1 MRLFFAGGSRRR
13 RGRLRSPLSAP
24 RRPAWRAA
32 RVHRPGARTVERR
45 KAVGCGLLVQGS
57 PRPSFRLL
65 PGCVRG
71 SQRSARGQGRLE
83 AHRPPGSFLVAVTRP
98 SGVSAI
104 VLAAGGGSRFG
115 GGKLLAELGGRP
127 ILETVLHNLHEASV
141 DEIIV
146 VVGADAQR
154 LCEVC
159 KRYGARTVANEEWER
174 GQSTSVLAGLRACGG
189 EAAVVLLGDQP
200 FIGAEAVGRLVAA
213 FAKGAKVAVA
223 TYGGKRRNPV
233 LFSREVW
240 PLLEAELAGDEG
252 ARSVLLR
259 HPELV
264 VEVPCEGV
272 GAPVDV
278 DTREDLRRL
287 EEMRGPLSGYKMAGE
302 IA

>member
-1 MRLFFAGGSRRR
+1 MVL
-13 RGRLRSPLSAP
+13 
-24 RRPAWRAA
+24 
-32 RVHRPGARTVERR
+32 
-45 KAVGCGLLVQGS
+45 
-57 PRPSFRLL
+57 RPS
-65 PGCVRG
+65 
-71 SQRSARGQGRLE
+71 E
-83 AHRPPGSFLVAVTRP
+83 
-98 SGVSAI
+98 VSAI

-115 GGKLLAELGGRP
+115 GGKLLAKLGGRP
-127 ILETVLHNLHEASV
+127 IIETVLHNLREAPV

-154 LCEVC
+154 LRGVCEA
-159 KRYGARTVANEEWER
+159 YGVRIVANEEWER

-200 FIGAEAVGRLVAA
+200 FAGADAVERLVAA
-213 FAKGAKVAVA
+213 FAEGANVAVA

-272 GAPVDV
+272 GDPTDV
-278 DTREDLRRL
+278 DTRADLRRL
-287 EEMRGPLSGYKMAGE
+287 EEMHGPMDDYKMAGG
-302 IA
+302 

>member
-1 MRLFFAGGSRRR
+1 M
-13 RGRLRSPLSAP
+13 P
-24 RRPAWRAA
+24 
-32 RVHRPGARTVERR
+32 
-45 KAVGCGLLVQGS
+45 
-57 PRPSFRLL
+57 
-65 PGCVRG
+65 
-71 SQRSARGQGRLE
+71 
-83 AHRPPGSFLVAVTRP
+83 RP

-115 GGKLLAELGGRP
+115 GGKLLAELGGQP
-127 ILETVLHNLHEASV
+127 IIEAVFDNLRGAPV
-141 DEIIV
+141 DEIIA

-154 LCEVC
+154 LREVC
-159 KRYGARTVANEEWER
+159 ERYGVRMVANEEWEQ

-200 FIGAEAVGRLVAA
+200 FIGAEAVGRLVAT

-233 LFSREVW
+233 LFSRQVW

-252 ARSVLLR
+252 ARSVLRR

-272 GAPVDV
+272 GDPTDV

-287 EEMRGPLSGYKMAGE
+287 EKMRGPIGDYKMAGG
-302 IA
+302 

>member
-1 MRLFFAGGSRRR
+1 VL
-13 RGRLRSPLSAP
+13 
-24 RRPAWRAA
+24 
-32 RVHRPGARTVERR
+32 
-45 KAVGCGLLVQGS
+45 
-57 PRPSFRLL
+57 RPS
-65 PGCVRG
+65 
-71 SQRSARGQGRLE
+71 E
-83 AHRPPGSFLVAVTRP
+83 
-98 SGVSAI
+98 VSAI

-115 GGKLLAELGGRP
+115 GGKLLAKLGGRP
-127 ILETVLHNLHEASV
+127 IIETVLHNLREAPV

-154 LCEVC
+154 LRGVCEA
-159 KRYGARTVANEEWER
+159 YGVRIVANEEWER

-200 FIGAEAVGRLVAA
+200 FIGAEAVERLVSA
-213 FAKGAKVAVA
+213 FSEGAKVAVA

-252 ARSVLLR
+252 ARSVLRR

-264 VEVPCEGV
+264 VEVPCEEV
-272 GAPVDV
+272 GDPADV

-287 EEMRGPLSGYKMAGE
+287 QEMRGPMGDYKMAGG
-302 IA
+302 